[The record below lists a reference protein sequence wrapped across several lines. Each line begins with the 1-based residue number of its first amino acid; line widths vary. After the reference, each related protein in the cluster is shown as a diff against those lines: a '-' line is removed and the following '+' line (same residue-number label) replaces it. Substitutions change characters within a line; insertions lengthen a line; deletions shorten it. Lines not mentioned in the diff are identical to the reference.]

1 MPKGG
6 GGLTRSK
13 ISVIRNCLFFFGS
26 GGGLSQSKISLSEK
40 TEFFVGFFLPK
51 GGGSHLF
58 QEGFYHKILIFVIKY
73 SVFSSNTQFFFN
85 FSKYFFFDI
94 KKILFY
100 FGVYPKGGGGGLA
113 QSKISVNR
121 KRLKFFWINFVT
133 EGGGP
138 ARSKI
143 SVNRKN

>member
-1 MPKGG
+1 M
-6 GGLTRSK
+6 
-13 ISVIRNCLFFFGS
+13 